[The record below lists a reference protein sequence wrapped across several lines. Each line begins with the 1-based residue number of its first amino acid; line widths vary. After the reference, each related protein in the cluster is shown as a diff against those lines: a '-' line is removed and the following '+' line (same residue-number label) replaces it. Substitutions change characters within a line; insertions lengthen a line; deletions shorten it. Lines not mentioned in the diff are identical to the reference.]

1 MNKTI
6 LYAAAALVAGALIY
20 LGSVIFIGVQV
31 ESAIST
37 IEADIIQSDDL
48 IVHRFEYERGFG
60 GGVLSYDLEVS
71 PALDGMAGDLLAEIA
86 AIVGELRTEGSLNV
100 IHGPWVGGGMGFAAA
115 GTKLEFPVG
124 DEVRQQLP
132 QYPGSA
138 PAATVYA
145 SVGFDGSASLRL
157 ETLAYDGRLVM
168 EEESISLTTAGVGA
182 KLLLRSDDVGVGFD
196 IGRIALSD
204 GVTEV
209 LIDGLGLSVETS
221 DGVRE
226 LSLSFDLNEL
236 SFSDADSET
245 RLGVQSVAGSSSS
258 RSFLPGV
265 WLGENDYAIERI
277 SLVVDETAV
286 EALKSVISGGIDEE
300 TDELLTASSLLSIS
314 ELKVAD
320 ASVNGIE
327 LGVGFENINAQALS
341 DFLRLSETFA
351 ADSVDMDELLDASLS
366 IVNATAADGL
376 TLKIA
381 PIAISLVESSDA
393 SAAFSVGLNGLNS
406 IEEATAEELFEALAL
421 SGEFNISADA
431 VSKLIE
437 IGLISSDDT
446 LSSQE
451 LENAVDSGY
460 QQLISAIE
468 GSGFVAVSDAGI
480 STRFEVMGG
489 AMQINGEKTDAGAEL
504 LSAALGQLGDPFALA
519 DNAETSDFPAEALY
533 ENVSL
538 VTDFTPDPYLVSIV
552 AGGDSAV
559 SDELGAACAG
569 NVTSE
574 QPDVVLSY
582 TAGTSLGLY
591 LYAEAAEDTTL
602 IVLAPDGWHCDDDSH
617 GDLNPSVS
625 LERPLS
631 GEYLIWVGSFN
642 GGVVDAELGISEY

>member
-6 LYAAAALVAGALIY
+6 LYAAAALIAGALIY
-20 LGSVIFIGVQV
+20 LGSALFIGVQV

-37 IEADIIQSDDL
+37 IEADIIQSDEL
-48 IVHRFEYERGFG
+48 IVHRFDYEGGFG

-71 PALDGMAGDLLAEIA
+71 PALDGIAGDLLAEIA
-86 AIVGELRTEGSLNV
+86 PIVGELRIEGSLDV
-100 IHGPWVGGGMGFAAA
+100 THGPWVGGGMGFAAA

-145 SVGFDGSASLRL
+145 LVGFDGSASLRL

-168 EEESISLTTAGVGA
+168 EEESISVTTAGVGA
-182 KLLLRSDDVGVGFD
+182 KLVLRGDDVGVGFD

-204 GVTEV
+204 RTTEV
-209 LIDGLGLSVETS
+209 LIDGLALSVETS

-226 LSLSFDLNEL
+226 LSFSFDLNEL
-236 SFSDADSET
+236 SVSDADSET
-245 RLGVQSVAGSSSS
+245 RLGAQSVAGSSSA
-258 RSFLPGV
+258 RSFLPGI
-265 WLGENDYAIERI
+265 WLGDNDYAIERI
-277 SLVVDETAV
+277 SLAVDETAV
-286 EALKSVISGGIDEE
+286 EALNSVISGGIDEE
-300 TDELLTASSLLSIS
+300 TDGLLTAFSLMRIS
-314 ELKVAD
+314 ELKVTG

-341 DFLRLSETFA
+341 DSLRLSETFA
-351 ADSVDMDELLDASLS
+351 GDSMDMDELLAAALS
-366 IVNATAADGL
+366 IFNAAAADGL
-376 TLKIA
+376 TLTLS
-381 PIAISLVESSDA
+381 PIAISLVEPSDA
-393 SAAFSVGLNGLNS
+393 SAAFSVGFNGLNS
-406 IEEATAEELFEALAL
+406 IEEATAEELFEAMTL
-421 SGEFNISADA
+421 SGEFNITADA

-460 QQLISAIE
+460 RQLISAID

-480 STRFEVMGG
+480 ATRFEVAGG

-504 LSAALGQLGDPFALA
+504 VSAVLSQLGDSFALA
-519 DNAETSDFPAEALY
+519 ANAETSDFPADALY

-538 VTDFTPDPYLVSIV
+538 VTNFTPDPYLVSIL
-552 AGGDSAV
+552 AGGDSAA

-569 NVTSE
+569 NVTSK
-574 QPDVVLSY
+574 QPDVALSY
-582 TAGTSLGLY
+582 MAGTSFGLR

-617 GDLNPSVS
+617 GDLNPSIS